1 MATHQVTRPR
11 PNQPQPLPKS
21 TLYFTVASLNRELE
35 FAVEHLGKLREFKFR
50 REPID
55 AIIAKI
61 EELRCWSN
69 SEFLEVQVEHEE
81 KEITRWETLSRAY
94 DATWQDPNDVLIEAD
109 RIRRDRT
116 ADEIIREVQRRQ
128 GNDRKQPIKQ
138 NAAKARKRS
147 R

>member
-1 MATHQVTRPR
+1 MAPQQVTRPH
-11 PNQPQPLPKS
+11 PNRPQPLPKS
-21 TLYFTVASLNRELE
+21 AVYFTIASLNRELE
-35 FAVEHLGKLREFKFR
+35 FAIEHLGKLREFKFR

-116 ADEIIREVQRRQ
+116 ADEIIREVERRQ
-128 GNDRKQPIKQ
+128 GDGRKQPVKQ
-138 NAAKARKRS
+138 SAAKKRS

>member
-1 MATHQVTRPR
+1 MATHQVTRPH
-11 PNQPQPLPKS
+11 PTQPQPLPKS
-21 TLYFTVASLNRELE
+21 AVYFTVASLNQELE
-35 FAVEHLGKLREFKFR
+35 LAIEHLGKLREFKFR

-116 ADEIIREVQRRQ
+116 ADQIILEVERRQ
-128 GNDRKQPIKQ
+128 REGKKKPIKQ
-138 NAAKARKRS
+138 SAAKKRS

>member
-1 MATHQVTRPR
+1 MATHQVTRPH
-11 PNQPQPLPKS
+11 PNRPQPLPKS
-21 TLYFTVASLNRELE
+21 AVYFIVASFNRELE
-35 FAVEHLGKLREFKFR
+35 FAMEHLRKLREFKFR

-55 AIIAKI
+55 AIIANI

-116 ADEIIREVQRRQ
+116 ADEIIREVERRQ
-128 GNDRKQPIKQ
+128 GDGKKQPTKQ
-138 NAAKARKRS
+138 NSAKKRS

>member
-1 MATHQVTRPR
+1 MATTHVTRPPR
-11 PNQPQPLPKS
+11 TQPQPFPKS
-21 TLYFTVASLNRELE
+21 AIYFTVASLNRDLE
-35 FAVEHLGKLREFKFR
+35 FAIEHLGKLREFKFR

-69 SEFLEVQVEHEE
+69 SEFPEIQSEREE
-81 KEITRWETLSRAY
+81 KEIVPWETLSRAY

-116 ADEIIREVQRRQ
+116 ADQIILEVERRQ
-128 GNDRKQPIKQ
+128 REGKKKPIKQ
-138 NAAKARKRS
+138 SAAKKRS

>member
-1 MATHQVTRPR
+1 MATHQVTRPHPNR
-11 PNQPQPLPKS
+11 PQSLPKS
-21 TLYFTVASLNRELE
+21 AVYFTVASLNRELE
-35 FAVEHLGKLREFKFR
+35 FAIEHLEKLREFKFR

-69 SEFLEVQVEHEE
+69 SEFLEVQVENEE

-116 ADEIIREVQRRQ
+116 ADEIIREVERRQ
-128 GNDRKQPIKQ
+128 GDRKKQPVKQ
-138 NAAKARKRS
+138 SAAKKRS

>member
-1 MATHQVTRPR
+1 MATPEVTRPPR
-11 PNQPQPLPKS
+11 TQPHPVLKS
-21 TLYFTVASLNRELE
+21 AVYFTVASLNRELE
-35 FAVEHLGKLREFKFR
+35 FAIEHLGKLREYKFR

-109 RIRRDRT
+109 RIRRNRA
-116 ADEIIREVQRRQ
+116 ADDVIREVERRQ
-128 GNDRKQPIKQ
+128 S
-138 NAAKARKRS
+138 AAKKKPS
-147 R
+147 K

>member
-1 MATHQVTRPR
+1 MATPEVTRPPR
-11 PNQPQPLPKS
+11 TQPQPFPKS
-21 TLYFTVASLNRELE
+21 TIYFTVASLNRDLE
-35 FAVEHLGKLREFKFR
+35 FAIERLGQLRDHKFR

-69 SEFLEVQVEHEE
+69 SEFLEVQVEREE
-81 KEITRWETLSRAY
+81 KEITRWETLSRDY

-116 ADEIIREVQRRQ
+116 ADQIIQEVERRQ
-128 GNDRKQPIKQ
+128 R
-138 NAAKARKRS
+138 AAKKKPAK
-147 R
+147 